1 MRLNFDLEVW
11 VSFASLGL
19 GVMFV
24 LLLGSFY
31 SFLVGPDKL
40 GPDRYVDISGVL
52 IKTISISGA
61 PSVILAAI
69 TYGLSKSHG
78 NKLAGSVVSIT
89 GIIIIIGMSL
99 SLGISSEIPSEFF
112 QEIIL
117 YIPYIFV
124 VLSIGIVIIGLKIY
138 LISKKGVRPGKFH

>member
-1 MRLNFDLEVW
+1 LRLNFDLEVW

-24 LLLGSFY
+24 LLLASFY
-31 SFLVGPDKL
+31 SFLVGPDNL
-40 GPDRYVDISGVL
+40 GPDRYVDIAGVL